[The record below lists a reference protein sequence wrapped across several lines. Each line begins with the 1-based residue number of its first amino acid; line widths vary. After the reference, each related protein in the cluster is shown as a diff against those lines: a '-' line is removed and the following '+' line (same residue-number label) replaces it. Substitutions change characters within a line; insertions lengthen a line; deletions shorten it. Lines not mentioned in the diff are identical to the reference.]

1 MNVKTKTRAPIWIQA
16 LDWGIM
22 QTVLKHLHWGHFA
35 PLWCNQAFSL
45 MSSVP
50 LRMSREVLLTRG
62 RDGRKRRGVGGL
74 RDKSS
79 EGAWDGRWRH
89 MARMWSQQCGAGAV
103 SVTWGRLAGRVGGLH
118 CVGACALWLLLTLWW
133 DWWFSAVALVT
144 VTDDQTLFLSS
155 KSCFLLWFKSLFS
168 VCDSDCGRP
177 LVYTSGTARL
187 INI

>member
-1 MNVKTKTRAPIWIQA
+1 MTNKPNECQNKNKSSDLNTSSWLGHYA
-16 LDWGIM
+16 
-22 QTVLKHLHWGHFA
+22 VLKHLHWGHFA

-89 MARMWSQQCGAGAV
+89 MARMWSQQSGAGAV

-144 VTDDQTLFLSS
+144 VTDDQTLFLSCPVSCSGS
-155 KSCFLLWFKSLFS
+155 KAFS
-168 VCDSDCGRP
+168 VYVIVTVAGHWSIHQEQLG
-177 LVYTSGTARL
+177 S
-187 INI
+187 